1 MLREVKLKAEAARPA
16 GNATP
21 PPPVEPVPVISPPP
35 VEPIQVISP
44 PPAKPIQAVSPPP
57 AKPVPVIAPAPD
69 DEDMSISRFFNLEDD
84 GAPAPRVIS
93 LEDEDTWSPHILRLD
108 DEDVSPLRIISL
120 DDEDAPPMRIIS
132 LEEDAPAPRV
142 IDLAE
147 SPPARVV
154 ELPPAPPPVR
164 VADPPPV
171 QIASPLPIERPP
183 TAELAPAQRILLNDN
198 GDLASIARAVE
209 EIAAAKTQRDAAA
222 TPTLAASALASA
234 LNRDGE
240 LKKGTLMALLGL
252 SAIVVVAIIVAIFPY
267 VYGLASRRNVPDIVG
282 QQVNL
287 AKTMLSR
294 MGYQVNIAIFDVPN
308 APAGTVF
315 DVTPAVGT
323 IVHVGDTLTLLVVT
337 DSPSPQPQ
345 QAVRRPA
352 PLPTTGLH
360 PATASANPTA
370 VLPTTRGT
378 PKPTTPLANGQPGTS
393 TVRDTKLAPVASI
406 SGGGSG
412 TVPGS
417 NPAAASPGAG
427 TVTVPEVKGLNE
439 DRAKALLALLGLHA
453 VTANVTDPT
462 QPNGMVLTC
471 HPGAGTLLASG
482 SNVYLLINSLTPVAP
497 KPEAPPTVVLK
508 NYVGKSGR
516 EVTTDLYSLGFTLVF
531 DHQANSTVQPNT
543 VIATDPPAGAAVPVG
558 AVIKVMLAL

>member
-1 MLREVKLKAEAARPA
+1 MSHNLTREDAELARMLREVKLKAEAARPA

-21 PPPVEPVPVISPPP
+21 PPPVEPVPVIALPPT
-35 VEPIQVISP
+35 
-44 PPAKPIQAVSPPP
+44 
-57 AKPVPVIAPAPD
+57 KPVPVIALTPD

-84 GAPAPRVIS
+84 GTPAPRVIS
-93 LEDEDTWSPHILRLD
+93 LEDEDAWAPHILRLD
-108 DEDVSPLRIISL
+108 DEDISPLRIISL

-132 LEEDAPAPRV
+132 LEEEHAPAPRV
-142 IDLAE
+142 IDLDDA
-147 SPPARVV
+147 PPPRVV
-154 ELPPAPPPVR
+154 ELPPVPPPVR
-164 VADPPPV
+164 VADPLPV
-171 QIASPLPIERPP
+171 QIVSPLPIERTPA
-183 TAELAPAQRILLNDN
+183 AELAPAQRILLNDN

-222 TPTLAASALASA
+222 TPTFAASTLASA

-267 VYGLASRRNVPDIVG
+267 VYGLATRRNVPDIVG

-287 AKTMLSR
+287 AKTMLGR

-352 PLPTTGLH
+352 PLPTTALH
-360 PATASANPTA
+360 PATASANPA
-370 VLPTTRGT
+370 AALPTTSGT

-393 TVRDTKLAPVASI
+393 TVGGTKPTPGTS
-406 SGGGSG
+406 

-417 NPAAASPGAG
+417 NPVAASPGAG
-427 TVTVPEVKGLNE
+427 RVTVPEVNGLNE
-439 DRAKALLALLGLHA
+439 ERAKALLALLGLHA
-453 VTANVTDPT
+453 VTANVADPT

-482 SNVYLLINSLTPVAP
+482 SNVYLLINGLTPVAP
-497 KPEAPPTVVLK
+497 KPAAPPTVVLK